1 MSPESRARGFTLAEL
16 LVAIALGVV
25 TLAILVSLV
34 MATVRVSF
42 RGTARVQLQQSA
54 LTATNRLAE
63 DLANAPIAGV
73 TMWQQPDSFRLA
85 IHRLGNVGLDGE
97 QVWADTLLVYGWNKS
112 DGRLVRLEVPG
123 MGTERARRPTRAE
136 VQGWLADSSLPRR
149 GLAVEVIRLEL
160 NSSLPPPALAQPLKL
175 VMDLERGSEK
185 FRLERDFFLMN
196 SSL

>member
-1 MSPESRARGFTLAEL
+1 MLPGSRARGFTLVEL
-16 LVAIALGVV
+16 LVAIALGVI
-25 TLAILVSLV
+25 TLAILVGLV

-54 LTATNRLAE
+54 LTAANRLAE

-85 IHRLGNVGLDGE
+85 IHRLDNVGLDGG
-97 QVWADTLLVYGWNKS
+97 QVWADTLLVYGWNQS

-123 MGTERARRPTRAE
+123 VPSERARRPTEAE
-136 VQGWLADSSLPRR
+136 VEAWLADASLPRR
-149 GLAVEVIRLEL
+149 GLAVEVTGMEL
-160 NSSLPPPALAQPLKL
+160 DSALPPPALAQPLKL
-175 VMDLERGSEK
+175 VMELERGSEK